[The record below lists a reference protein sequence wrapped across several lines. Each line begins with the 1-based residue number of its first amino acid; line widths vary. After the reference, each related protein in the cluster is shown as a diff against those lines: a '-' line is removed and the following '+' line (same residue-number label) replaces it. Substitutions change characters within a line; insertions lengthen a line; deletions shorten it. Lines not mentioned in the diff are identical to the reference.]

1 MRIAIFGS
9 GGVGGYFGGR
19 LAEAGEDVFFLARG
33 EHLRA
38 MRRGG
43 LAVESTAGDFQ
54 IPRPRATDDPAE
66 VGPVDAVLLCVKA
79 WQVPEAAR
87 AIGPLLGPETFVVPL
102 QNGIEAAEQITDEIG
117 PGRVVP
123 GLCKILSYLSG
134 PGKVRHAGVDPWIAF
149 GEEDGSPSPRVA
161 ELRRAFEG
169 SRGVRVEV
177 PSDIRVALWE
187 KFLFIAPFSA
197 VGAVTRMPAGVV
209 RSIPETR
216 RMLESAMR
224 EVVSLARAS
233 GVDLRDDSVAR
244 TMAFV
249 DGLPAAATSSMQ
261 RDIIEG
267 RPSELSS
274 QSGAITRLSKAAGL
288 PAPVNEFLYASLLPS
303 ERRAR
308 GELSA

>member
-1 MRIAIFGS
+1 MRIAIFGA

-33 EHLRA
+33 EHLSALR
-38 MRRGG
+38 RRG
-43 LAVESTAGDFQ
+43 LLVESVGGDFR
-54 IPRPRATDDPAE
+54 IPQTRATDDPSE
-66 VGPVDAVLLCVKA
+66 IGPVDVVLLCVKA

-87 AIGPLLGPETFVVPL
+87 SLGPLLGPETFVVPL
-102 QNGIEAAEQITDEIG
+102 QNGIEAFDQIADEIG
-117 PGRVVP
+117 PERVVP
-123 GLCKILSYLSG
+123 GLCKILSFVSG
-134 PGKVRHAGVDPWIAF
+134 PGTIRHAGVEPWIAF
-149 GEEDGSPSPRVA
+149 GEDDGAQTPRVA
-161 ELRRAFEG
+161 SLRRAFEG
-169 SRGVRVEV
+169 ARGVRVEV
-177 PSDIRVALWE
+177 PSNIKVALWE

-224 EVVSLARAS
+224 EVVTLARAS
-233 GVDLRDDSVAR
+233 GVALRDDAVAK

-261 RDIIEG
+261 RDVIEG
-267 RPSELSS
+267 RPSELSN
-274 QSGAITRLSKAAGL
+274 QSGAIARLSKAAGFS
-288 PAPVNEFLYASLLPS
+288 APVNECLYASLLPS

-308 GELSA
+308 GELTP